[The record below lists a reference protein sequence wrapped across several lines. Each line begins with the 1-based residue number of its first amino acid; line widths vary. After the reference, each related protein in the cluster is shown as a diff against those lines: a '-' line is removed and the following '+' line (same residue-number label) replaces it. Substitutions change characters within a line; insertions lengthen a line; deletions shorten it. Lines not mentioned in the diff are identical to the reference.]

1 MSEIVVKNVRETTNH
16 RYFYLDLN
24 YKQMDIEV
32 SVSVHIEDTPDIWEI
47 DNIEF
52 LTENTLTSEEKEE
65 IEDWIYENT
74 EAWYEQIKLLN
85 LNKLNWR
92 IRKWEIQH

>member
-1 MSEIVVKNVRETTNH
+1 MSKIVINNVRETTNH

-24 YKQMDIEV
+24 YKKMNIEV
-32 SVSVHIEDTPDIWEI
+32 SVCVYIEDTPSIWEI

-52 LTENTLTSEEKEE
+52 LTENTLTSKEKKE

-74 EAWYEQIKLLN
+74 DAWYK
-85 LNKLNWR
+85 
-92 IRKWEIQH
+92 